1 MPGKIEDYALIGDL
15 LTAALVGRDGSLDW
29 LCLPRFDSPA
39 CFAALLGDE
48 NNGRWRIAPKEAE
61 AAEAPKAAEENG
73 TNHTSRRRYRG
84 DSLVLETEWET
95 PTGRATVI
103 DFMPRRDGAPCVVRI
118 VEGLSGTVDLRMDLR
133 LRFGYGSV
141 VPWMHRV
148 DGQLTGIAG
157 PESVWLSTPVR
168 PTGHGEAHTA
178 DFTVTAGEQIPFVL
192 TWQPSH
198 LPAPDPV
205 DPFDALRR
213 TEEYWKEWLRPFSY
227 EGHYRDAVVR
237 SLITLKALTYEPTG
251 GIVAAPTTSLP
262 EQIGGVRNWDY
273 RYCWL
278 RDAGMTLE
286 ALLRSGFTAEADKW
300 RGWLERAVA
309 GRPQDIQIMYGIG
322 GERRLTEWTA
332 DWLGGYESSR
342 PVRIGNGAAA
352 QQQLDVPGEL
362 MDTLLLTLRAGLRPE
377 RHLLALQRSV
387 LDHLEKT
394 WSRPD
399 QGLWET
405 RGAPRHHVHSKVMCW
420 VAFDRAVR
428 MAEDHGRP
436 GPVAHWREIRDRIH
450 QEVCEKGFDPV
461 RSTFTQSYGSRALDA
476 ALLLIPGTGFL
487 PPDDPRVLGTVAAV
501 ERELVSDGLV
511 RRYSTAGRPADASAP
526 SRTSTPST
534 SPKSS
539 TPSAAPSGTSPD
551 GLPGSEGAFLACSFW
566 LADALRLTGREGEA
580 REIFERLLLLRNDVG
595 LLAEEYDPRA
605 RRQLGNF
612 PQAFTHVPL
621 IHVAYELDRHA
632 LHHARK
638 FVP

>member
-1 MPGKIEDYALIGDL
+1 MPGRIEDYALVGDL

-48 NNGRWRIAPKEAE
+48 NNGRWRIAPAD
-61 AAEAPKAAEENG
+61 AFTG
-73 TNHTSRRRYRG
+73 TDADESVTVRRRYRG

-95 PTGRATVI
+95 ATGRATVV
-103 DFMPRRDGAPCVVRI
+103 DFMPRRDGAPSVVRI
-118 VEGLSGTVDLRMDLR
+118 VEGHSGTVDLRMDLR
-133 LRFGYGSV
+133 LRFEYGSV

-157 PESVWLSTPVR
+157 PESVWLTTPVAL
-168 PTGHGEAHTA
+168 TGHDEAHTA
-178 DFTVTAGEQIPFVL
+178 DFTVTAGERIPSVL
-192 TWQPSH
+192 TWHPSH

-213 TEEYWKEWLRPFSY
+213 TEEYWEQWLRPFSY
-227 EGHYRDAVVR
+227 DGTYRDAVVR

-262 EQIGGVRNWDY
+262 EQPGGVRNWDY

-286 ALLRSGFTAEADKW
+286 ALLRSGFTAEAQAW

-309 GRPQDIQIMYGIG
+309 GRPKDIQIMYGIG

-332 DWLGGYESSR
+332 DWLAGYENSR

-362 MDTLLLTLRAGLRPE
+362 METLSLTLRSGLRPE
-377 RHLLALQRSV
+377 RHLLSLQQAL
-387 LDHLEKT
+387 LDHLEEVWT
-394 WSRPD
+394 RPD

-405 RGAPRHHVHSKVMCW
+405 RGEPRHHVHSKVMCW

-428 MAEDHGRP
+428 MVEEHGRP
-436 GPVAHWREIRDRIH
+436 GPVEHWREVRDRIH
-450 QEVCEKGFDPV
+450 REVCERGFDPA
-461 RSTFTQSYGSRALDA
+461 RGTFTQSYGSRAHDA
-476 ALLLIPGTGFL
+476 ALLLIPGTGIQ
-487 PPDDPRVLGTVAAV
+487 PPDDPRVIGTVAAV
-501 ERELVSDGLV
+501 ERELATDDGLV
-511 RRYSTAGRPADASAP
+511 SRYSTGAAGA
-526 SRTSTPST
+526 TSTGG
-534 SPKSS
+534 
-539 TPSAAPSGTSPD
+539 AAAPD
-551 GLPGSEGAFLACSFW
+551 GLTGGEGAFLACSFW
-566 LADALRLTGREGEA
+566 LADALRLTGREDDA
-580 REIFERLLLLRNDVG
+580 RHLFERLLLLRNDVG
-595 LLAEEYDPRA
+595 LLAEEYDPLA

-621 IHVAYELDRHA
+621 IRVAYELDGHA
-632 LHHARK
+632 THHGRK
-638 FVP
+638 LVP

>member
-1 MPGKIEDYALIGDL
+1 MPGRIEDYALVGDL

-48 NNGRWRIAPKEAE
+48 NNGRWRIAPADAYTGEGE
-61 AAEAPKAAEENG
+61 G
-73 TNHTSRRRYRG
+73 VTVRRRYRG
-84 DSLVLETEWET
+84 DSLILETEWET
-95 PTGRATVI
+95 ATGRATVV

-118 VEGLSGTVDLRMDLR
+118 VEGNAGTVALRMDLR
-133 LRFGYGSV
+133 LRFEYGSV

-157 PESVWLSTPVR
+157 PESVWLSTPVAL
-168 PTGHGEAHTA
+168 TGHGEAHTA
-178 DFTVTAGEQIPFVL
+178 DFTVTAGERIPSVL
-192 TWQPSH
+192 TWHPSH
-198 LPAPDPV
+198 LPTPDTV

-213 TEEYWKEWLRPFSY
+213 TEQYWSQWLRPFSY
-227 EGHYRDAVVR
+227 DGTYRDAVVR

-262 EQIGGVRNWDY
+262 EQPGGVRNWDY

-286 ALLRSGFTAEADKW
+286 ALLRSGFTAEADAW

-309 GRPQDIQIMYGIG
+309 GRPKDIQIMYGIG

-332 DWLGGYESSR
+332 DWLAGYEKSR

-362 MDTLLLTLRAGLRPE
+362 MDTLYLTLRSGLRPQ
-377 RHLLALQRSV
+377 RHLLSLQQAV
-387 LDHLEKT
+387 LDHLEEVWT
-394 WSRPD
+394 HPD

-405 RGAPRHHVHSKVMCW
+405 RGEPRHHVHSKVMCW

-428 MAEDHGRP
+428 MAEEHGRP
-436 GPVAHWREIRDRIH
+436 GPVARWREIRDRIH
-450 QEVCEKGFDPV
+450 REVCERGFDPV
-461 RSTFTQSYGSRALDA
+461 RATFTQSYGSRALDA

-487 PPDDPRVLGTVAAV
+487 PPDDPRVVGTVAAV
-501 ERELVSDGLV
+501 ERELATDDGLV
-511 RRYSTAGRPADASAP
+511 SRYSTVPGGTAG
-526 SRTSTPST
+526 
-534 SPKSS
+534 
-539 TPSAAPSGTSPD
+539 PD
-551 GLPGSEGAFLACSFW
+551 GLTGGEGTFLACSFW
-566 LADALRLTGREGEA
+566 LADALRLTGREDDA
-580 REIFERLLLLRNDVG
+580 RRLFERLLLLRNDVG
-595 LLAEEYDPRA
+595 LLAEEYDVLTH
-605 RRQLGNF
+605 RQLGNF

-621 IHVAYELDRHA
+621 IRVAYELDHHA
-632 LHHARK
+632 IHHARK
-638 FVP
+638 LP

>member
-1 MPGKIEDYALIGDL
+1 MPGRIEDYALVGDL

-48 NNGRWRIAPKEAE
+48 NNGRWRIAPAD
-61 AAEAPKAAEENG
+61 AFTG
-73 TNHTSRRRYRG
+73 TDADESVTVRRRYRG

-95 PTGRATVI
+95 ATGRATVV
-103 DFMPRRDGAPCVVRI
+103 DFMPRRDGAPSVVRI
-118 VEGLSGTVDLRMDLR
+118 VEGHSGTVDLRMDLR
-133 LRFGYGSV
+133 LRFEYGSV

-157 PESVWLSTPVR
+157 PESVWLTTPVAL
-168 PTGHGEAHTA
+168 TGHDEAHTA
-178 DFTVTAGEQIPFVL
+178 DFTVTAGERIPSVL

-213 TEEYWKEWLRPFSY
+213 TEEYWKQWLRPFSY
-227 EGHYRDAVVR
+227 DGSYRDAVVR

-262 EQIGGVRNWDY
+262 EQPGGVRNWDY

-286 ALLRSGFTAEADKW
+286 ALLRSGFTAEAQAW

-309 GRPQDIQIMYGIG
+309 GRPKDIQIMYGIG

-332 DWLGGYESSR
+332 DWLAGYENSR

-362 MDTLLLTLRAGLRPE
+362 METLSLTLRSGLRPE
-377 RHLLALQRSV
+377 RHLLSLQQAL
-387 LDHLEKT
+387 LDHLEEVWT
-394 WSRPD
+394 RPD

-405 RGAPRHHVHSKVMCW
+405 RGEPRHHVHSKIMCW

-428 MAEDHGRP
+428 MVEEHGRP
-436 GPVAHWREIRDRIH
+436 GPVAHWREVRDRIH
-450 QEVCEKGFDPV
+450 REVCERGFDPA
-461 RSTFTQSYGSRALDA
+461 RGTFTQSYGSRALDA

-487 PPDDPRVLGTVAAV
+487 PPDDPRVIGTVAAV
-501 ERELVSDGLV
+501 ERELATDDGLV
-511 RRYSTAGRPADASAP
+511 SRYSTGAAGAAGA
-526 SRTSTPST
+526 TSTGG
-534 SPKSS
+534 
-539 TPSAAPSGTSPD
+539 AAAPD
-551 GLPGSEGAFLACSFW
+551 GLTGGEGAFLACSFW
-566 LADALRLTGREGEA
+566 LADALLLTGREDDA
-580 REIFERLLLLRNDVG
+580 RRLFERLLLLRNDVG
-595 LLAEEYDPRA
+595 LLAEEYDPLA

-621 IHVAYELDRHA
+621 IRVAYELDGHATRHG
-632 LHHARK
+632 RK
-638 FVP
+638 LVP

>member
-1 MPGKIEDYALIGDL
+1 MPGRIEDYALVGDL

-48 NNGRWRIAPKEAE
+48 NNGRWLIAPPDADTDE
-61 AAEAPKAAEENG
+61 G
-73 TNHTSRRRYRG
+73 VTVRRRYRG

-95 PTGRATVI
+95 ATGRATVV

-118 VEGLSGTVDLRMDLR
+118 VEGHSGTVDLRMDLR
-133 LRFGYGSV
+133 LRFEYGSV

-157 PESVWLSTPVR
+157 PESVWLTTPVAL
-168 PTGHGEAHTA
+168 TGQGEAHTA
-178 DFTVTAGEQIPFVL
+178 DFTVTAGERIPSVL

-213 TEEYWKEWLRPFSY
+213 TEEYWEQWLRPFSY
-227 EGHYRDAVVR
+227 DGTYRDAVVR

-262 EQIGGVRNWDY
+262 EQPGGVRNWDY

-286 ALLRSGFTAEADKW
+286 ALLRSGFTAEAQAW

-309 GRPQDIQIMYGIG
+309 GRPKDIQIMYGIG

-332 DWLGGYESSR
+332 DWLPGYENSR

-362 MDTLLLTLRAGLRPE
+362 METLALTLRCGLRPE
-377 RHLLALQRSV
+377 RHLLSLQQAL
-387 LDHLEKT
+387 LDHLEEV

-405 RGAPRHHVHSKVMCW
+405 RGEPRHHVHSKVMCW

-428 MAEDHGRP
+428 LAEEHGRP
-436 GPVAHWREIRDRIH
+436 GPVAHWREVRDRIH
-450 QEVCEKGFDPV
+450 REVCERGFDPA
-461 RSTFTQSYGSRALDA
+461 RATFTQSYGSRALDA

-487 PPDDPRVLGTVAAV
+487 PPDDPRVIGTVAAV
-501 ERELVSDGLV
+501 ERELATDDGLV
-511 RRYSTAGRPADASAP
+511 SRYSTGAGGAG
-526 SRTSTPST
+526 
-534 SPKSS
+534 
-539 TPSAAPSGTSPD
+539 GTGGAEAPD
-551 GLPGSEGAFLACSFW
+551 GLTGGEGAFLACSFW
-566 LADALRLTGREGEA
+566 LADALLLTGREDDA
-580 REIFERLLLLRNDVG
+580 RRLFERLLPLRNDVG
-595 LLAEEYDPRA
+595 LLAEEYDPLA

-621 IHVAYELDRHA
+621 IRVAYELDGHA
-632 LHHARK
+632 THHGRK
-638 FVP
+638 LVP

>member
-1 MPGKIEDYALIGDL
+1 MPGRIEDYALVGDL
-15 LTAALVGRDGSLDW
+15 LTAALVGCDGSLDW

-48 NNGRWRIAPKEAE
+48 NNGRWLIAPVDADTDERV
-61 AAEAPKAAEENG
+61 
-73 TNHTSRRRYRG
+73 TVRRRYRG

-95 PTGRATVI
+95 ATGRATVV
-103 DFMPRRDGAPCVVRI
+103 DFMPRRDGAPSVVRI
-118 VEGLSGTVDLRMDLR
+118 VEGHSGTVDLHMDLR
-133 LRFGYGSV
+133 LRFEYGSV

-157 PESVWLSTPVR
+157 PESVWLTTPVAL
-168 PTGHGEAHTA
+168 TAHGEAHTA
-178 DFTVTAGEQIPFVL
+178 DFTVTAGERIPSVL

-227 EGHYRDAVVR
+227 DGTYRDAVVR

-262 EQIGGVRNWDY
+262 EQPGGVRNWDY

-286 ALLRSGFTAEADKW
+286 ALLRSGFTAEAQAW

-309 GRPQDIQIMYGIG
+309 GRPKDIQIMYGIG

-332 DWLGGYESSR
+332 DWLAGYENSR

-362 MDTLLLTLRAGLRPE
+362 METLALTLRSGLRPE
-377 RHLLALQRSV
+377 RHLLSLQQAL
-387 LDHLEKT
+387 LDHLEEV

-405 RGAPRHHVHSKVMCW
+405 RGEPRHHVHSKIMCW

-428 MAEDHGRP
+428 LVEEHGRP
-436 GPVAHWREIRDRIH
+436 GPVAHWREVRDRIH
-450 QEVCEKGFDPV
+450 REVCERGYDPA
-461 RSTFTQSYGSRALDA
+461 RATFTQSYGSRALDA

-487 PPDDPRVLGTVAAV
+487 PPDDPRVIGTVAAV
-501 ERELVSDGLV
+501 ERELTTDDGLV
-511 RRYSTAGRPADASAP
+511 SRYSTGAAGA
-526 SRTSTPST
+526 TGTGG
-534 SPKSS
+534 
-539 TPSAAPSGTSPD
+539 AAAPD
-551 GLPGSEGAFLACSFW
+551 GLTGGEGAFLACSFW
-566 LADALRLTGREGEA
+566 LADALLLTGREDDA
-580 REIFERLLLLRNDVG
+580 RRLFERLLLLRNDVG
-595 LLAEEYDPRA
+595 LLAEEYDPLA

-621 IHVAYELDRHA
+621 IRVAYELDGHA
-632 LHHARK
+632 TRHARK
-638 FVP
+638 LVP

>member
-1 MPGKIEDYALIGDL
+1 MPGRIEDYALVGDL
-15 LTAALVGRDGSLDW
+15 LTAALVGCDGSLDW

-48 NNGRWRIAPKEAE
+48 NNGRWLIAPVDADTDE
-61 AAEAPKAAEENG
+61 G
-73 TNHTSRRRYRG
+73 VTVRRRYRG

-95 PTGRATVI
+95 ATGRATVV
-103 DFMPRRDGAPCVVRI
+103 DFMPRRDGAPSVVRI
-118 VEGLSGTVDLRMDLR
+118 VEGHSGTVDLHMDLR
-133 LRFGYGSV
+133 LRFEYGSV
-141 VPWMHRV
+141 VPWMHRE
-148 DGQLTGIAG
+148 DGRLTGIAG
-157 PESVWLSTPVR
+157 PESVWLTTPVAL
-168 PTGHGEAHTA
+168 TGQGEAHIA
-178 DFTVTAGEQIPFVL
+178 DFTVTAGERIPSVL

-227 EGHYRDAVVR
+227 DGTYRDAVVR
-237 SLITLKALTYEPTG
+237 SLVTLKALTYEPTG

-262 EQIGGVRNWDY
+262 EQPGGVRNWDY

-286 ALLRSGFTAEADKW
+286 ALLRSGFTAEAQAW

-309 GRPQDIQIMYGIG
+309 GRPKDIQIMYGIG

-332 DWLGGYESSR
+332 DWLAGYENSR

-362 MDTLLLTLRAGLRPE
+362 METLALTVRSGLRPE
-377 RHLLALQRSV
+377 RHLLSLQQAL
-387 LDHLEKT
+387 LDHLEEV

-405 RGAPRHHVHSKVMCW
+405 RGEPRHHVHSKIMCW

-428 MAEDHGRP
+428 LVEEHGRP
-436 GPVAHWREIRDRIH
+436 GPVAHWREVRDRIH
-450 QEVCEKGFDPV
+450 REVCERGYDPA
-461 RSTFTQSYGSRALDA
+461 RATFTQSYGSRALDA

-487 PPDDPRVLGTVAAV
+487 PPDDPRVIGTVAAV
-501 ERELVSDGLV
+501 ERELTTDDGLV
-511 RRYSTAGRPADASAP
+511 SRYSTGAGGA
-526 SRTSTPST
+526 TGTGG
-534 SPKSS
+534 
-539 TPSAAPSGTSPD
+539 AAAPD
-551 GLPGSEGAFLACSFW
+551 GLTGGEGAFLACSFW
-566 LADALRLTGREGEA
+566 LADALLLTGREDDA
-580 REIFERLLLLRNDVG
+580 RRLFERLLLLRNDVG
-595 LLAEEYDPRA
+595 LLAEEYDPLA

-621 IHVAYELDRHA
+621 IRVAYELDGHA
-632 LHHARK
+632 TQSARK
-638 FVP
+638 LVQ

>member
-1 MPGKIEDYALIGDL
+1 MPGRIEDYALVGDL

-48 NNGRWRIAPKEAE
+48 NNGRWLIAPVGADTDE
-61 AAEAPKAAEENG
+61 G
-73 TNHTSRRRYRG
+73 VTVRRRYRG

-95 PTGRATVI
+95 ATGRATVV
-103 DFMPRRDGAPCVVRI
+103 DFMPRRDGAPSVVRI
-118 VEGLSGTVDLRMDLR
+118 VEGHSGTVDLHMDLR
-133 LRFGYGSV
+133 LRFEYGSV

-157 PESVWLSTPVR
+157 PESVWLTTPVGL
-168 PTGHGEAHTA
+168 TGRGEAHTA
-178 DFTVTAGEQIPFVL
+178 DFTVTAGERIPSVL

-205 DPFDALRR
+205 DPFDALSR
-213 TEEYWKEWLRPFSY
+213 TEEYWKQWLRPFSY
-227 EGHYRDAVVR
+227 DGTYRDAVVR

-262 EQIGGVRNWDY
+262 EQPGGVRNWDY

-286 ALLRSGFTAEADKW
+286 ALLRSGFTTEAQAW

-309 GRPQDIQIMYGIG
+309 GRPKDIQIMYGIG

-332 DWLGGYESSR
+332 DWLPGYENSR

-362 MDTLLLTLRAGLRPE
+362 METLSLTVRSGLRPE
-377 RHLLALQRSV
+377 RHLLSLQQAL
-387 LDHLEKT
+387 LDHLEEVWT
-394 WSRPD
+394 RPD

-405 RGAPRHHVHSKVMCW
+405 RGEPRHHVHSKIMCW

-428 MAEDHGRP
+428 LAEEHGRP
-436 GPVAHWREIRDRIH
+436 GPVAHWREVRDRIH
-450 QEVCEKGFDPV
+450 REVCERGYDPA
-461 RSTFTQSYGSRALDA
+461 RATFTQSYGSRALDA

-487 PPDDPRVLGTVAAV
+487 PPDDPRVIGTVAAV
-501 ERELVSDGLV
+501 ERELTTDDGLV
-511 RRYSTAGRPADASAP
+511 RRYSTGAAG
-526 SRTSTPST
+526 
-534 SPKSS
+534 
-539 TPSAAPSGTSPD
+539 AAGATGTGGAAAPD
-551 GLPGSEGAFLACSFW
+551 GLTGGEGAFLACSFW
-566 LADALRLTGREGEA
+566 LADALLLTGREDDA
-580 REIFERLLLLRNDVG
+580 RRLFERLLLLRNDLG
-595 LLAEEYDPRA
+595 LLAEEYDPLA

-621 IHVAYELDRHA
+621 IRVAYELDGHA
-632 LHHARK
+632 TRHARK
-638 FVP
+638 LVP

>member
-1 MPGKIEDYALIGDL
+1 MPGRIEDYALVGDL

-48 NNGRWRIAPKEAE
+48 NNGRWRIAPAD
-61 AAEAPKAAEENG
+61 AFTG
-73 TNHTSRRRYRG
+73 TDADESVTVRRRYRG

-95 PTGRATVI
+95 ATGRATVV
-103 DFMPRRDGAPCVVRI
+103 DFMPRRDGAPSVVRI
-118 VEGLSGTVDLRMDLR
+118 VEGHSGTVDLRMDLR
-133 LRFGYGSV
+133 LRFEYGSV

-157 PESVWLSTPVR
+157 PESVWLTTPVAL
-168 PTGHGEAHTA
+168 TGHDEAHTA
-178 DFTVTAGEQIPFVL
+178 DFTVTAGERIPSVL

-213 TEEYWKEWLRPFSY
+213 TEEYWKQWLRPFSY
-227 EGHYRDAVVR
+227 DGSYRDAVVR

-262 EQIGGVRNWDY
+262 EQPGGVRNWDY

-286 ALLRSGFTAEADKW
+286 ALLRSGFTAEAQAW

-309 GRPQDIQIMYGIG
+309 GRPKDIQIMYGIG

-332 DWLGGYESSR
+332 DWLAGYENSR

-362 MDTLLLTLRAGLRPE
+362 METLSLTLRSGLRPE
-377 RHLLALQRSV
+377 RHLLSLQQAL
-387 LDHLEKT
+387 LDHLEEVWT
-394 WSRPD
+394 RPD

-405 RGAPRHHVHSKVMCW
+405 RGEPRHHVHSKVMCW

-428 MAEDHGRP
+428 MVEEHGRP
-436 GPVAHWREIRDRIH
+436 GPVEHWREVRDRIH
-450 QEVCEKGFDPV
+450 REVCERGFDPA
-461 RSTFTQSYGSRALDA
+461 RGTFTQSYGSRALDA

-487 PPDDPRVLGTVAAV
+487 PPDDPRVIGTVAAV
-501 ERELVSDGLV
+501 ERELATDDGLV
-511 RRYSTAGRPADASAP
+511 SRYSTGAAGA
-526 SRTSTPST
+526 TSTGG
-534 SPKSS
+534 
-539 TPSAAPSGTSPD
+539 AAAPD
-551 GLPGSEGAFLACSFW
+551 GLTGGEGAFLACSFW
-566 LADALRLTGREGEA
+566 LADALRLTGREDDA
-580 REIFERLLLLRNDVG
+580 RHLFERLLLLRNDVG
-595 LLAEEYDPRA
+595 LLAEEYDPLA

-621 IHVAYELDRHA
+621 IRVAYELDGHA
-632 LHHARK
+632 THHGRK
-638 FVP
+638 LVP

>member
-1 MPGKIEDYALIGDL
+1 MPGRIEDYALVGDL

-48 NNGRWRIAPKEAE
+48 NNGRWRIAPAD
-61 AAEAPKAAEENG
+61 AFTG
-73 TNHTSRRRYRG
+73 TDTDESVTVRRRYRG

-95 PTGRATVI
+95 ATGRATVV
-103 DFMPRRDGAPCVVRI
+103 DFMPRRDGAPSVVRI
-118 VEGLSGTVDLRMDLR
+118 VEGHSGTVDLHMDLR
-133 LRFGYGSV
+133 LRFEYGSV

-157 PESVWLSTPVR
+157 PESVWLTTPVALR
-168 PTGHGEAHTA
+168 AHGEAHTA
-178 DFTVTAGEQIPFVL
+178 DFTVTAGDRIPSVL
-192 TWQPSH
+192 TWHPSH

-213 TEEYWKEWLRPFSY
+213 TEEYWKQWLRPFSY
-227 EGHYRDAVVR
+227 DGSYRDAVVR

-262 EQIGGVRNWDY
+262 EQPGGVRNWDY

-286 ALLRSGFTAEADKW
+286 ALLRSGFTAEAQAW

-309 GRPQDIQIMYGIG
+309 GRPKDIQIMYGIG

-332 DWLGGYESSR
+332 DWLAGYENSR

-362 MDTLLLTLRAGLRPE
+362 METLSLTLRSGLRPE
-377 RHLLALQRSV
+377 RHLLSLQQAL
-387 LDHLEKT
+387 LDHLEEVWT
-394 WSRPD
+394 RPD

-405 RGAPRHHVHSKVMCW
+405 RGEPRHHVHSKIMCW

-428 MAEDHGRP
+428 MVEEHGRP
-436 GPVAHWREIRDRIH
+436 GPVAHWREVRDRIH
-450 QEVCEKGFDPV
+450 REVCERGYDPA
-461 RSTFTQSYGSRALDA
+461 RATFTQSYGSRALDA

-487 PPDDPRVLGTVAAV
+487 PPDDPRVIGTVAAV
-501 ERELVSDGLV
+501 ERELATDDGLV
-511 RRYSTAGRPADASAP
+511 SRYSTGAAGAAGA
-526 SRTSTPST
+526 TSTGG
-534 SPKSS
+534 
-539 TPSAAPSGTSPD
+539 AAAPD
-551 GLPGSEGAFLACSFW
+551 GLTGGEGAFLACSFW
-566 LADALRLTGREGEA
+566 LADALLLTGREDDA
-580 REIFERLLLLRNDVG
+580 RRLFERLLLLRNDVG
-595 LLAEEYDPRA
+595 LLAEEYDPLA

-621 IHVAYELDRHA
+621 IRVAYELDGHATRHG
-632 LHHARK
+632 RK
-638 FVP
+638 LVP

>member
-1 MPGKIEDYALIGDL
+1 MPGRIEDYALVGDL

-48 NNGRWRIAPKEAE
+48 NNGRWMIAPPDADTDE
-61 AAEAPKAAEENG
+61 G
-73 TNHTSRRRYRG
+73 VTVRRRYRG

-95 PTGRATVI
+95 ATGRATVV
-103 DFMPRRDGAPCVVRI
+103 DFMPRRDGAPSVVRI
-118 VEGLSGTVDLRMDLR
+118 VEGHSGTVDLRMDLR
-133 LRFGYGSV
+133 LRFEYGSV

-157 PESVWLSTPVR
+157 PESVWLTTPVAL
-168 PTGHGEAHTA
+168 TGQGETHTA
-178 DFTVTAGEQIPFVL
+178 DFTVTAGERIPSVL

-213 TEEYWKEWLRPFSY
+213 TEEYWKQWLRPFSY
-227 EGHYRDAVVR
+227 DGTYRDAVVR

-262 EQIGGVRNWDY
+262 EEPGGVRNWDY

-286 ALLRSGFTAEADKW
+286 ALLRSGFTAEAQAW

-309 GRPQDIQIMYGIG
+309 GRPNDIQIMYGIG

-332 DWLGGYESSR
+332 DWLAGYENSR

-362 MDTLLLTLRAGLRPE
+362 METLALTLRCGLRPE
-377 RHLLALQRSV
+377 RHLLSLQQTL
-387 LDHLEKT
+387 LDHLEEVWT
-394 WSRPD
+394 RPD

-405 RGAPRHHVHSKVMCW
+405 RGEPRHHVHSKVMCW

-428 MAEDHGRP
+428 LAEEHGRP
-436 GPVAHWREIRDRIH
+436 GPVAHWREVRDRIH
-450 QEVCEKGFDPV
+450 REVCERGFDPA
-461 RSTFTQSYGSRALDA
+461 RATFTQSYGSRALDA

-487 PPDDPRVLGTVAAV
+487 PPDDPRVIGTVAAV
-501 ERELVSDGLV
+501 ERELATDDGLV
-511 RRYSTAGRPADASAP
+511 SRYSTGPGGAG
-526 SRTSTPST
+526 
-534 SPKSS
+534 
-539 TPSAAPSGTSPD
+539 GTGGAEAPD
-551 GLPGSEGAFLACSFW
+551 GLTGGEGAFLACSFW
-566 LADALRLTGREGEA
+566 LADALLLTGREDDA
-580 REIFERLLLLRNDVG
+580 RRLFERLLLLRNDLG
-595 LLAEEYDPRA
+595 LLAEEYDPLA

-621 IHVAYELDRHA
+621 IRVAYELDGHA
-632 LHHARK
+632 THHGRK
-638 FVP
+638 LVP

>member
-1 MPGKIEDYALIGDL
+1 MPGRIEDYALVGDL

-48 NNGRWRIAPKEAE
+48 NNGRWRIAPAD
-61 AAEAPKAAEENG
+61 AFTG
-73 TNHTSRRRYRG
+73 TDTDESVTVRRRYRG

-95 PTGRATVI
+95 ATGRATVV
-103 DFMPRRDGAPCVVRI
+103 DFMPRRDGAPSVVRI
-118 VEGLSGTVDLRMDLR
+118 VEGHSGTVDLRMDLR
-133 LRFGYGSV
+133 LRFEYGSV

-157 PESVWLSTPVR
+157 PESVWLTTPVAL
-168 PTGHGEAHTA
+168 TGHDEAHTA
-178 DFTVTAGEQIPFVL
+178 DFTVTAGERIPSVL

-213 TEEYWKEWLRPFSY
+213 TEEYWKQWLRPFSY
-227 EGHYRDAVVR
+227 DGSYRDAVVR

-262 EQIGGVRNWDY
+262 EQPGGVRNWDY

-286 ALLRSGFTAEADKW
+286 ALLRSGFTAEAQAW

-309 GRPQDIQIMYGIG
+309 GRPKDIQIMYGIG

-332 DWLGGYESSR
+332 DWLAGYENSR

-362 MDTLLLTLRAGLRPE
+362 METLSLTLRSGLRPE
-377 RHLLALQRSV
+377 RHLLSLQQAL
-387 LDHLEKT
+387 LDHLEEVWT
-394 WSRPD
+394 RPD

-405 RGAPRHHVHSKVMCW
+405 RGEPRHHVHSKVMCW

-428 MAEDHGRP
+428 MVEEHGRP
-436 GPVAHWREIRDRIH
+436 GPVEHWREVRDRIH
-450 QEVCEKGFDPV
+450 REVCERGFDPA
-461 RSTFTQSYGSRALDA
+461 RGTFTQSYGSRALDA

-487 PPDDPRVLGTVAAV
+487 PPDDPRVIGTVAAV
-501 ERELVSDGLV
+501 ERELATDDGLV
-511 RRYSTAGRPADASAP
+511 SRYSTGAAGA
-526 SRTSTPST
+526 TSTGG
-534 SPKSS
+534 
-539 TPSAAPSGTSPD
+539 AAAPD
-551 GLPGSEGAFLACSFW
+551 GLTGGEGAFLACSFW
-566 LADALRLTGREGEA
+566 LADALRLTGREDDA
-580 REIFERLLLLRNDVG
+580 RHLFERLLLLRNDVG
-595 LLAEEYDPRA
+595 LLAEEYDPLA

-621 IHVAYELDRHA
+621 IRVAYELDGHA
-632 LHHARK
+632 THHGRK
-638 FVP
+638 LVP

>member
-1 MPGKIEDYALIGDL
+1 MPGRIEDYALVGDL

-48 NNGRWRIAPKEAE
+48 NNGRWLIAPAD
-61 AAEAPKAAEENG
+61 ADTDQG
-73 TNHTSRRRYRG
+73 VTVRRRYRG

-95 PTGRATVI
+95 ATGRATVV
-103 DFMPRRDGAPCVVRI
+103 DFMPRRDGAPSVVRI
-118 VEGLSGTVDLRMDLR
+118 VEGHSGTVDLHMDLR
-133 LRFGYGSV
+133 LRFEYGSV

-157 PESVWLSTPVR
+157 PESVWLTTPVAL
-168 PTGHGEAHTA
+168 TGQGESHIA
-178 DFTVTAGEQIPFVL
+178 DFTVTAGERIPSVL

-213 TEEYWKEWLRPFSY
+213 TEEYWKQWLRPFSY
-227 EGHYRDAVVR
+227 DGTYRDAVVR

-262 EQIGGVRNWDY
+262 EQPGGVRNWDY

-286 ALLRSGFTAEADKW
+286 ALLRSGFTAEAQAW

-309 GRPQDIQIMYGIG
+309 GRPKDIQIMYGIG

-332 DWLGGYESSR
+332 DWLAGYEDSR

-362 MDTLLLTLRAGLRPE
+362 METLALTVRCGLRPE
-377 RHLLALQRSV
+377 RHLLSLQQNL
-387 LDHLEKT
+387 LDHLEEV

-405 RGAPRHHVHSKVMCW
+405 RGEPRHHVHSKIMCW

-428 MAEDHGRP
+428 LVEEHGRP
-436 GPVAHWREIRDRIH
+436 GPVAHWREVRDRIH
-450 QEVCEKGFDPV
+450 REVCERGFDPA
-461 RSTFTQSYGSRALDA
+461 RATFTQSYGSRALDA

-487 PPDDPRVLGTVAAV
+487 PPDDPRVIGTVAAV
-501 ERELVSDGLV
+501 ERELATEDGLV
-511 RRYSTAGRPADASAP
+511 SRYSTGAGGA
-526 SRTSTPST
+526 TSIGG
-534 SPKSS
+534 
-539 TPSAAPSGTSPD
+539 AEAPD
-551 GLPGSEGAFLACSFW
+551 GLTGGEGAFLACSFW
-566 LADALRLTGREGEA
+566 LADALLLTGREDDA
-580 REIFERLLLLRNDVG
+580 RRLFERLLLLRNDVG
-595 LLAEEYDPRA
+595 LLAEEYDPLA

-621 IHVAYELDRHA
+621 IRVAYELDGHA
-632 LHHARK
+632 THHGRK
-638 FVP
+638 LVP

>member
-1 MPGKIEDYALIGDL
+1 MPGRIEDYALVGDL
-15 LTAALVGRDGSLDW
+15 LTAALIGRDGSLDW

-48 NNGRWRIAPKEAE
+48 NNGRWRIAPVAVDE
-61 AAEAPKAAEENG
+61 G
-73 TNHTSRRRYRG
+73 LTSRRRYRG

-95 PTGRATVI
+95 DTGRATVV
-103 DFMPRRDGAPCVVRI
+103 DFMPRRDGAPCVVRV

-133 LRFGYGSV
+133 VRFEYGSV

-148 DGQLTGIAG
+148 HGQLNGIAG
-157 PESVWLSTPVR
+157 PESVWLSTPV
-168 PTGHGEAHTA
+168 PLAAHGEAHRA
-178 DFTVTAGEQIPFVL
+178 DFTVTAGERIPSVL

-198 LPAPDPV
+198 LPAPEPV

-213 TEEYWKEWLRPFSY
+213 TEEYWSEWLLPFTY
-227 EGHYRDAVVR
+227 DGTYRDAVVR

-262 EQIGGVRNWDY
+262 EQPGGVRNWDY
-273 RYCWL
+273 RFCWL

-286 ALLRSGFTAEADKW
+286 ALLRSGFTAEADAW

-332 DWLGGYESSR
+332 DWLAGYEGSR
-342 PVRIGNGAAA
+342 PVRIGNGAAL

-362 MDTLLLTLRAGLRPE
+362 MDTLALTLSSGLRPQ
-377 RHLLALQRSV
+377 RHLIALQRAV
-387 LDHLEKT
+387 LDHLEKV

-399 QGLWET
+399 QGLWEM
-405 RGAPRHHVHSKVMCW
+405 RGEPRHHVHSKVMCW

-450 QEVCEKGFDPV
+450 REVCERGFDPA
-461 RSTFTQSYGSRALDA
+461 RATFTQSYGSRALDA
-476 ALLLIPGTGFL
+476 ALLLIPRTGFL
-487 PPDDPRVLGTVAAV
+487 PPDDPRVIGTVTAV
-501 ERELVSDGLV
+501 ERELATGDGLV
-511 RRYSTAGRPADASAP
+511 RRYSTGSG
-526 SRTSTPST
+526 
-534 SPKSS
+534 
-539 TPSAAPSGTSPD
+539 AAESPD
-551 GLPGSEGAFLACSFW
+551 GLAGGEGAFLACSFW
-566 LADALRLTGREGEA
+566 LADALRLTGREDDA
-580 REIFERLLLLRNDVG
+580 RDLFERLLLLRNDVG
-595 LLAEEYDPRA
+595 LLAEEYDPLA

-621 IHVAYELDRHA
+621 IRAAYELDRHA
-632 LHHARK
+632 THHSRK
-638 FVP
+638 SCSVKYE

>member
-1 MPGKIEDYALIGDL
+1 MPGRIEDYALVGDL

-48 NNGRWRIAPKEAE
+48 NNGRWLIAPAGADTDE
-61 AAEAPKAAEENG
+61 G
-73 TNHTSRRRYRG
+73 VTVRRRYRG

-95 PTGRATVI
+95 ATGRATVV
-103 DFMPRRDGAPCVVRI
+103 DFMPRRDGAPSVVRI
-118 VEGLSGTVDLRMDLR
+118 VEGHSGTVDLRMDLR
-133 LRFGYGSV
+133 LRFEYGSV

-157 PESVWLSTPVR
+157 PESVWLTTPVAL
-168 PTGHGEAHTA
+168 TAHGEAHTA
-178 DFTVTAGEQIPFVL
+178 DFTVTAGERIPSVL

-227 EGHYRDAVVR
+227 DGTYRDAVVR

-262 EQIGGVRNWDY
+262 EQPGGVRNWDY

-286 ALLRSGFTAEADKW
+286 ALLRSGFTAEAQAW

-309 GRPQDIQIMYGIG
+309 GRPKDIQIMYGIG

-332 DWLGGYESSR
+332 DWLAGYENSR

-362 MDTLLLTLRAGLRPE
+362 METLSLTVRSGLRPE
-377 RHLLALQRSV
+377 RHLLSLQQAL
-387 LDHLEKT
+387 LDHLEEVWT
-394 WSRPD
+394 RPD

-405 RGAPRHHVHSKVMCW
+405 RGEPRHHVHSKVMCW

-428 MAEDHGRP
+428 LAEEHGRP
-436 GPVAHWREIRDRIH
+436 GPVAHWREVRDRIH
-450 QEVCEKGFDPV
+450 REVCERGYDPA
-461 RSTFTQSYGSRALDA
+461 RATFTQSYGSRALDA

-487 PPDDPRVLGTVAAV
+487 PPDDPRVIGTVAAV
-501 ERELVSDGLV
+501 ERELTTDDGLV
-511 RRYSTAGRPADASAP
+511 IRYSTGAGGV
-526 SRTSTPST
+526 T
-534 SPKSS
+534 
-539 TPSAAPSGTSPD
+539 GTGGAEAPD
-551 GLPGSEGAFLACSFW
+551 GLTGGEGAFLACSFW
-566 LADALRLTGREGEA
+566 LADALLLTGREDDA
-580 REIFERLLLLRNDVG
+580 RSLFERLLLLRNDVG
-595 LLAEEYDPRA
+595 LLAEEYDPLA

-621 IHVAYELDRHA
+621 IRVAYELDGHA
-632 LHHARK
+632 TRHARK
-638 FVP
+638 LVP